1 MRQLLLAMVLVIVLG
16 GCTDEPPT
24 TEPTSSPTPPRLE
37 VAIDWANRPAD
48 PVLLSSGFSVRG
60 CEGDAPFLCILRETA
75 DVGVVEYF
83 SFPAPAQAP
92 AEAVEGLVRDDYQSF
107 TTDRS
112 ATCPDGYEVKT
123 EAPQGAEVGG
133 SDGLRSEY
141 SVVDGA
147 GRTVERYVKFWS
159 VADGRVHLL
168 SAEAQEEGSCSP
180 GEGVQFRNDVLTEFL
195 PSFEAIA
202 EGSKFPSATG

>member
-1 MRQLLLAMVLVIVLG
+1 MRKLLLAMVLVVLG
-16 GCTDEPPT
+16 GCADEAPT
-24 TEPTSSPTPPRLE
+24 TEPTPSSPSPPSLE
-37 VAIDWANRPAD
+37 VVIDWANRPTD
-48 PVLLSSGFSVRG
+48 PVLLDGFSVRG

-75 DVGVVEYF
+75 GVGVVEYF
-83 SFPAPAQAP
+83 SFQAP
-92 AEAVEGLVRDDYQSF
+92 VGDPDEAVAGLVRDDYQSF

-112 ATCPDGYEVKT
+112 ATCPDEFEVRT
-123 EAPQGAEVGG
+123 EEPQDAEVGG
-133 SDGLRSEY
+133 SGGLRSEY

-168 SAEAQEEGSCSP
+168 SAEAQEEGSCAP
-180 GEGVQFRNDVLTEFL
+180 GEGVQFRSDVLTEFL

-202 EGSKFPSATG
+202 EGSKFPAAAS